1 MDYALEGRRSR
12 AAQVVLD
19 VTPAEKKKSRFWAKR
34 RLQPSWRLRDLK
46 IGTLMFF
53 LFGAFMLLLIGI
65 GAISVLFLAQNNQV
79 FQDMSAARRQVNL
92 IHGLS
97 ADTAAARLGLMT
109 TARSLQEA
117 EEFRLKSM
125 QQRAQTELQSVEALL
140 AKIDQDFQGFRTLVG
155 DEGAG
160 QPVMV
165 NLIRA
170 YRAYIDDAVQP
181 MLDALRDGNHYIFY
195 MVNTEYGTPR
205 AAAFSQALQQL
216 VDQQEQAQYLAE
228 KDAAGLFRIGSI
240 AVGGAIFLGVLF
252 MLLVRVVFGRLILK
266 PLRQAG
272 EQFQRMAMGDLTARA
287 AFESRSEIGQLY
299 AAVRQMQDSL
309 IRTVAQVRQ
318 GVEEISVGARQIAQG
333 NNDLSTRTE
342 HQASALGKTAAS
354 MAELAGT
361 VQQNADNAR
370 QADQLAA
377 RSMDVAQRG
386 GQAVATV
393 VGTMQ
398 AIAGSSRKITEIV
411 NVIDGIAF
419 QTNILALNAAVEAA
433 RAGEQGKGFAVVA
446 GEVRTLAQR
455 SAQAAREIKV
465 LIEDSVGKVDIGSV
479 QVGHA
484 GDTMREIVDAV
495 QRVTDIMGEISAA
508 TQEQSTGIDA
518 VNSAVSRM
526 DEMTQQNAAL
536 VEEAAA
542 AAASVEQ
549 QAQDLNGAVSVF
561 RLA

>member
-12 AAQVVLD
+12 STHAVLD
-19 VTPAEKKKSRFWAKR
+19 VEPAEKKKSRFWAR
-34 RLQPSWRLRDLK
+34 RRQQPPWRLRDLK
-46 IGTLMFF
+46 IGTLMLF

-65 GAISVLFLAQNNQV
+65 GTISVLFLAQNNQV
-79 FQDMSAARRQVNL
+79 FQEMSSARRQVNL
-92 IHGLS
+92 IHSLG

-125 QQRAQTELQSVEALL
+125 RERAQTELQAVEALL
-140 AKIDQDFQGFRTLVG
+140 AKIDRDFQEFRALIG
-155 DEGAG
+155 DEGAE
-160 QPVMV
+160 QPVMLS
-165 NLIRA
+165 LIRN

-216 VDQQEQAQYLAE
+216 VDQQEQAQRQAE
-228 KDAAGLFRIGSI
+228 QDAAGLFRIGSM
-240 AVGGAIFLGVLF
+240 AVGAAILLGVVF
-252 MLLVRVVFGRLILK
+252 MLLVRIVFGRLILQ

-287 AFESRSEIGQLY
+287 NFDSRNEIGQLY
-299 AAVRQMQDSL
+299 AAVRQMQDGL

-333 NNDLSTRTE
+333 NNDLSSRTE

-361 VQQNADNAR
+361 VLQNADNAR

-386 GQAVATV
+386 GQAVSAV

-398 AIAGSSRKITEIV
+398 AISGSSRKISEIV
-411 NVIDGIAF
+411 NVIDSIAF

-465 LIEDSVGKVDIGSV
+465 LIEDSVGKVDTGSA

-495 QRVTDIMGEISAA
+495 QRVTDIVGEISAA
-508 TQEQSTGIDA
+508 TQEQSSGIDS
-518 VNSAVSRM
+518 VNGAVSRM

-542 AAASVEQ
+542 AASSVEQ
-549 QAQDLNGAVSVF
+549 QAQDLNRAVSVF